1 MAGRRDGFYYKSRA
15 TIPRHLRRF
24 AFSSRL
30 LGMCYPWLISASS
43 LGKRQR
49 AAAIQDAGASHLS
62 PERTQ
67 RHQRHQRT
75 QRIQRQQRITMRR
88 SRASCWAMNVKN
100 VQTAGARSSK
110 LGFPNLPQM
119 AAQRGEMRSR
129 AKRGAGRSRA
139 SAFTPGCGPRPGIA
153 NGKWKIANARRA
165 PGGVRESSQM
175 FAYVRICPLM
185 FGFWRKKVVV
195 YENIDSLTRLLPLA
209 RPSRACGFAHIPF
222 AASQA
227 AQVRNL
233 TKEFTGSRSCQVLG
247 SFPPV
252 QSALRPSLM
261 ANPFR
266 RFPSGSNPQLELLL
280 SRQASLSPVDS
291 SNPKRLKSGLK
302 TERAAADGCEWY
314 KCYDNSTNSHFGRKA
329 DGGWRS
335 MGSTKITKVTMRFF
349 GIRRTSQSRHVLLR
363 ARKNRHGTFGTN

>member
-1 MAGRRDGFYYKSRA
+1 
-15 TIPRHLRRF
+15 
-24 AFSSRL
+24 
-30 LGMCYPWLISASS
+30 
-43 LGKRQR
+43 
-49 AAAIQDAGASHLS
+49 
-62 PERTQ
+62 
-67 RHQRHQRT
+67 
-75 QRIQRQQRITMRR
+75 
-88 SRASCWAMNVKN
+88 
-100 VQTAGARSSK
+100 
-110 LGFPNLPQM
+110 
-119 AAQRGEMRSR
+119 
-129 AKRGAGRSRA
+129 
-139 SAFTPGCGPRPGIA
+139 
-153 NGKWKIANARRA
+153 
-165 PGGVRESSQM
+165 M

-195 YENIDSLTRLLPLA
+195 YESIDSGLTRSRSLGPRGPSPSVEFLSPLPKRLK
-209 RPSRACGFAHIPF
+209 S
-222 AASQA
+222 
-227 AQVRNL
+227 RNL

-349 GIRRTSQSRHVLLR
+349 WTPQNFTIQTPPMHEKKLLWNFR
-363 ARKNRHGTFGTN
+363 DKLNASAKMGSVKNCIFTT